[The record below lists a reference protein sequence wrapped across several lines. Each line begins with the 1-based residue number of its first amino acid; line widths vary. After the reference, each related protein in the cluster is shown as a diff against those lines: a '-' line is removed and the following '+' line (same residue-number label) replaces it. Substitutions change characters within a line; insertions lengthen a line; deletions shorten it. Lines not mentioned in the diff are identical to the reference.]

1 MVSLFPYCPARRIL
15 RQEHAKRYSIR
26 DVQNKRK
33 DNRTGRLSR
42 GVGDRNPTLSQKA
55 RKDGAPRSLT
65 ALLRGAVTISAVLIG
80 LVLGGVAFAQ
90 TPLDVAPVAAT
101 PPPTTQFFPLS
112 EVHRGLH
119 GVAYT
124 VFEGTKPEAMGVE
137 ILGRLHNAIGPGEDM
152 ILARLEGAKPDYTGV
167 VAGMS
172 GSPVYI
178 DGKLVGA
185 LAYRIGQF
193 SKEPICGITPIEQML
208 QNRVQGSEL
217 RAQSQGPGTR
227 AQDSGNRQKGTGNRS
242 QDGAQQSAVV
252 DQSQLVKP
260 IETPLVFSGFSPAA
274 VSLWEKYAPSLGLT
288 PVAGIGGVSGGGGL
302 NGMASSAEQ
311 HSIEPGSAVSAVLV
325 RGDLQI
331 AATCTVTYVDPT
343 QLLACGHPITQFG
356 PVSFPMT
363 KTDVVATLASP
374 LNAFKIVNTGDTI
387 GSFTEDRQTAIR
399 GQFGLAARMI
409 PLTIHIAEHGTAPR
423 TLHLQV
429 VDQEQVTPAAVLVS
443 IYQGLMESNAYAAET
458 SYRVSGKVMLKGYP
472 AMRLDWMVAPTDLA
486 PSNLAAAIAVG
497 QRFQMLY
504 NNAARI
510 TPVESIDINV
520 EALAG
525 RRTMQLVNAQ
535 AEKREVRGGD
545 TVMIDASVRPWR
557 ADIRNIR
564 IPVTL
569 PATLPAGTVRL
580 LVSNGEALDRLM
592 QPPMPAAPAQ
602 DVAATIAGLNSLH
615 ASDRLYVTLLAPE
628 AQAALDGRTLAA
640 LPLSMAN
647 VLEPERRNH
656 RVALNGESAVPLGSE
671 ELGSVLEGQQVIT
684 LKVE

>member
-1 MVSLFPYCPARRIL
+1 MVWMAAVCLIL
-15 RQEHAKRYSIR
+15 C
-26 DVQNKRK
+26 
-33 DNRTGRLSR
+33 GF
-42 GVGDRNPTLSQKA
+42 
-55 RKDGAPRSLT
+55 
-65 ALLRGAVTISAVLIG
+65 
-80 LVLGGVAFAQ
+80 GGVAWGQ
-90 TPLDVAPVAAT
+90 TPLNAAPVAAT
-101 PPPTTQFFPLS
+101 PPATTQFFPLS

-137 ILGRLHNAIGPGEDM
+137 ILGKLHNAIGPGEDM
-152 ILARLEGAKPDYTGV
+152 ILARLEGAKADYTGV

-208 QNRVQGSEL
+208 QNRVQRSAISDQKN
-217 RAQSQGPGTR
+217 RAQRSAISGQGVR
-227 AQDSGNRQKGTGNRS
+227 NQD
-242 QDGAQQSAVV
+242 DVV
-252 DQSQLVKP
+252 LP
-260 IETPLVFSGFSPAA
+260 IETPLVFSGFSQAA
-274 VSLWEKYAPSLGLT
+274 VALWKEHAPGLGLT
-288 PVAGIGGVSGGGGL
+288 PVAGIGGVAGGGDGL
-302 NGMASSAEQ
+302 GAMAPAAVQRE
-311 HSIEPGSAVSAVLV
+311 IEPGSAVSAVLV

-363 KTDVVATLASP
+363 ATEVVATLPSP
-374 LNAFKIVNTGDTI
+374 LNAFKIINTGATI

-409 PLTIHIAEHGTAPR
+409 PLTIHIAEHGAAPR

-443 IYQGLMESNAYAAET
+443 VYQGLMESNAYAAEM
-458 SYRVSGKVMLKGYP
+458 SYRVRGEVTLKGYP
-472 AMRLDWMVAPTDLA
+472 AMRLDWMVAPTDMA
-486 PSNLAAAIAVG
+486 PANMAAAIAVG
-497 QRFQMLY
+497 QRFQQLY
-504 NNAARI
+504 DNAARN
-510 TPVESIDINV
+510 TPVEGIDIQV

-525 RRTMQLVNAQ
+525 RRSMQLLNAQ
-535 AEKREVRGGD
+535 AEKNEVRGGD
-545 TVMIDASVRPWR
+545 TVLIDATVRPWR
-557 ADIRNIR
+557 GEVRNIR
-564 IPVTL
+564 VPVKL
-569 PATLPAGTVRL
+569 PATLPAGSVRL
-580 LVSNGEALDRLM
+580 LVSSGEGLNRLM
-592 QPPMPAAPAQ
+592 QPASAGAAQQ

-628 AQAALDGRTLAA
+628 AQAALDGRTLAS

-647 VLEPERRNH
+647 VLEPGRRNH
-656 RVALNGESAVPLGSE
+656 QVTLNGESAVPLGSV
-671 ELGSVLEGQQVIT
+671 ELGSVLDGQQVVT